1 MVARYAPLV
10 LPQNLD
16 DMPVDYKRKIPLF
29 DATQS
34 ITTQQH
40 VDRMND
46 LFDLHEVDAKN
57 VSMRLFV
64 QSFGGVRKWFKA
76 LPTTSITTLPV
87 LQRQCLDWWEVNK
100 NPLRFCL
107 NMRTS
112 KEMLAKVCKTIV

>member
-16 DMPVDYKRKIPLF
+16 DMPIDYQSKIPLF

-46 LFDLHEVDAKN
+46 FFDLNEVYEEN
-57 VSMRLFV
+57 LTMRLFV
-64 QSFGGVRKWFKA
+64 QSFGGEVRKWF
-76 LPTTSITTLPV
+76 
-87 LQRQCLDWWEVNK
+87 
-100 NPLRFCL
+100 
-107 NMRTS
+107 
-112 KEMLAKVCKTIV
+112 